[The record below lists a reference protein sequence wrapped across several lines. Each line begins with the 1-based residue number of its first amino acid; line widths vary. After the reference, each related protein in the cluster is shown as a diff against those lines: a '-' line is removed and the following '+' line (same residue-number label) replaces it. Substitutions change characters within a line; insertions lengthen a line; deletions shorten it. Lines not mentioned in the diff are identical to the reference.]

1 MNKATNDLNDRLSGS
16 TIFISASIPDRE
28 RWKGNFDP
36 LGITDAVVAVAR
48 TVLQNGGKLVTAAHP
63 TIAPLLLYVATEQLE
78 ENDQRIIVYQSRA
91 FKDVLP
97 VATKRYQDEGI
108 GKIKWTAR
116 IDKEPPDPKRAPKSL
131 KKMRYQ
137 MLKESKPVAAVFI
150 GGMEGISDEY
160 NLFHKLY
167 PASPVYAFKQPGGEA
182 RKIVD
187 KLPDKLESELAESD
201 IYSTVARYV
210 VDDIASKASKSS
222 KPSNIIKARRAP
234 KSVKSTRVS
243 KSVKSAKPSVASKSV
258 KSTRVSKSSKL
269 SNTFETRRASK
280 IIGAIKAPKSASQSK
295 GAAMG
300 AD

>member
-1 MNKATNDLNDRLSGS
+1 MNKATNDLNNRLSGS

-63 TIAPLLLYVATEQLE
+63 TIAPLLLYVAAEQLE

-187 KLPDKLESELAESD
+187 KLPYKLESELAESD

-210 VDDIASKASKSS
+210 VDDIASKSS
-222 KPSNIIKARRAP
+222 KASNIIKARRA
-234 KSVKSTRVS
+234 
-243 KSVKSAKPSVASKSV
+243 SKSV
-258 KSTRVSKSSKL
+258 KSTRMSKSVKSSKPSVGSKSVKSTRASKSSKL

-280 IIGAIKAPKSASQSK
+280 IIGAIKAPKSASKSK